1 MSRTSNRRRADRFSF
16 RRQSQWS
23 AGNLRDQGVVVD
35 ISEEGLSLSTRLP
48 PGLTRSVK
56 VFVPLPER
64 SSGSTR
70 LHMLSGVVVWRT
82 RQRCGV
88 AFSEVAR
95 KTALALKLLPAMAA
109 PLAPVAA

>member
-1 MSRTSNRRRADRFSF
+1 MSQHSNRRRADRFSF

-23 AGNLRDQGVVVD
+23 AGSLRDRGEVVD

-48 PGLTRSVK
+48 PGLTRPVK
-56 VFVPLPER
+56 VFVPLPEQ
-64 SSGSTR
+64 STGSTR

-82 RQRCGV
+82 RRRCGV

-95 KTALALKLLPAMAA
+95 KTAMALKQLPA
-109 PLAPVAA
+109 LAPVAA